1 LTYISKGYKIR
12 VNDEGNK
19 AKTEKKTMT
28 KKTLE
33 GTKFVSNRFEK
44 VNTVEDWIKAFPER
58 YQGLPA
64 KIARSFAKRDMDKVR

>member
-1 LTYISKGYKIR
+1 
-12 VNDEGNK
+12 
-19 AKTEKKTMT
+19 MT